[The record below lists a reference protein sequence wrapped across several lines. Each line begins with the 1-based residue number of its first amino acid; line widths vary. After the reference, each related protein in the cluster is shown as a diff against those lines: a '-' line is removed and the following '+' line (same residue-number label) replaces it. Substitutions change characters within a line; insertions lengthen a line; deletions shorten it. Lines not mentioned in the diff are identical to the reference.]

1 MTAANKEIEAV
12 QNGWNELTA
21 VVDRIDDK
29 GLELKGSGQSQWA
42 IKDHLVHVAAWELS
56 LLALLDG
63 EDMRTAMGVPGA
75 SEDLDAL
82 NEAVWLA
89 HRHQTAERARAM
101 SRESHARLIQRLDAM
116 TDADLRRS
124 YNHYQPNDP
133 RDPGDD
139 RPVVEWVAGD
149 TYEHYAEH
157 ARYIED
163 IVKDSSAAR

>member
-1 MTAANKEIEAV
+1 MSAANAEIAPIAK
-12 QNGWNELTA
+12 GWSELTA
-21 VVDRIDDK
+21 LIDTLGPSD
-29 GLELKGSGQSQWA
+29 LELKGSGRWA
-42 IKDHLVHVAAWELS
+42 VKDHLFHIAAWELS

-63 EDMRTAMGVPGA
+63 EDLRSAMGVPGA
-75 SEDLDAL
+75 AEDIDSL

-89 HRHQTAERARAM
+89 HRDETAEQARDFSRASHEKLTRRLEAM
-101 SRESHARLIQRLDAM
+101 S
-116 TDADLRRS
+116 DADLRRS

-157 ARYIED
+157 RSYID
-163 IVKDSSAAR
+163 QIVKESRAAR